1 MKKFWE
7 KHSLGKVLGIVF
19 ILALILSWI
28 IPVGSFN
35 GAEFVDQGL
44 MRIGLADVG
53 NMLYYVI
60 AMAVDKIL
68 FLFALGAFY
77 GLLTKMPAYQKIITT
92 IAKKLKGK
100 EILFTV
106 LISLF
111 LTIFTAF
118 SSSVYAS
125 LIFVPFIINI
135 LASMKL
141 DKITV
146 LVSTFGSVLIGT
158 LGAIFGTEGLY
169 WLNQYFANN
178 AAVDFMKDGIVYRV
192 VILVVGILLFNFFT
206 ITHMKKS
213 LKSKNSEVI
222 EDVYEVGEVKGKVK
236 TCPLIIILS
245 IVALFT
251 ILGFIRW
258 NECFGIEI
266 FDNFHTWLTE
276 LTVGKDA
283 TIFSYILGNSA
294 AALGSSDF
302 SLFTM
307 ISVLLFFGLILAI
320 MSRFDFDKILS
331 CICEGLKKIAKPVLA
346 LSVAYTIFTVF
357 YLSPMMNTIV
367 NTLMPVDGK
376 PNINIDYNGSGIAY
390 FNIDTDNDNKA
401 DKNLINNGSNC
412 KLNCDTNNDGYPDK
426 NLDFDGNGKVDKN
439 DENVLDSFKGKS
451 KTNLDVDGDGLPDV
465 NVDTDFSVAGAVLSS
480 FVSSIFHM
488 DLNYTAYSLSSYMV
502 TGFGANL
509 SILFIIFLTMF
520 GFAQF
525 IVPTSAILII
535 GLSYTNVEYKTWL
548 KYIWKFLVGM
558 LVCLLAVYLLVAY
571 L

>member
-7 KHSLGKVLGIVF
+7 KHSLGKILSIVLV
-19 ILALILSWI
+19 LAVILSWV

-35 GAEFVDQGL
+35 GSEFVDQGL
-44 MRIGLADVG
+44 LRIGIADFG

-60 AMAVDKIL
+60 AMAIDKVL
-68 FLFALGAFY
+68 FLLALGAFY
-77 GLLTKMPAYQKIITT
+77 GILTKVPAYQRIVTT

-106 LISLF
+106 LVSLF
-111 LTIFTAF
+111 LTVFTAF
-118 SSSVYAS
+118 SSSAYAS
-125 LIFVPFIINI
+125 LIFVPFVINI

-141 DKITV
+141 DKMTV
-146 LVSTFGSVLIGT
+146 LVSTFGSILIGT
-158 LGAIFGTEGLY
+158 LGTIFGTEGLY
-169 WLNQYFANN
+169 WLNYYLANN
-178 AAVDFMKDGIVYRV
+178 AAVDFMKDGVIYRV

-213 LKSKNSEVI
+213 LKNKNNEII
-222 EDVYEVGEVKGKVK
+222 EDVYEVNEVKDKVR
-236 TCPLIIILS
+236 TWPMIVVLS

-258 NECFGIEI
+258 NESFGIEI

-276 LTVGKDA
+276 LTIGKDQ
-283 TIFSYILGNSA
+283 TIFAYILGNSG

-307 ISVLLFFGLILAI
+307 ISVLFFLGLIVAI
-320 MSRFDFDKILS
+320 MSRLDFGKILS
-331 CICEGLKKIAKPVLA
+331 SVSEGIKKIGKPVLA

-390 FNIDTDNDNKA
+390 FNIDSDDDGKA
-401 DKNLINNGSNC
+401 DKNLVNTKDNC
-412 KLNCDTNNDGYPDK
+412 KVNCDTNNDGYPDK
-426 NLDFDGNGKVDKN
+426 NLDFDGNGKVDEN
-439 DENVLDSFKGKS
+439 DEEILDSFTEQS
-451 KTNLDVDGDGLPDV
+451 ITNLDIDGDGLPDV
-465 NVDTDFSVAGAVLSS
+465 NVDTDFSIAGATIASI
-480 FVSSIFHM
+480 VSSIFHL

-509 SILFIIFLTMF
+509 SILFIIFLTMY

-525 IVPTSAILII
+525 VVPTSAILII
-535 GLSYTNVEYKTWL
+535 GLTYSNVEYKNWL

-558 LVCLLAVYLLVAY
+558 FVCLLVIYLLMFY